1 MTEQRQNE
9 LFNKFINNSYLSPDD
24 TILISISPE
33 NDDYFELIILITL
46 PKLSYENY
54 LLETIIKYFTV
65 NGNATLK
72 FIIPSSDEHYE
83 ELKALIKEKRYN
95 GK

>member
-9 LFNKFINNSYLSPDD
+9 LFNTFINNSYLSPDD
-24 TILISISPE
+24 TILISISPD

-54 LLETIIKYFTV
+54 LLETIIKHFMI
-65 NGNATLK
+65 NSNATLK